1 MSRKITTLISFKI
14 QCEFEEWAKIFDI
27 KRADQRHPKFDIYQF
42 LRGFSKVDPK

>member
-1 MSRKITTLISFKI
+1 MISFRNEI
-14 QCEFEEWAKIFDI
+14 IFEEWAKIFDI